1 MKRELL
7 CKPDPST
14 YQGFISKE
22 QFHRQAQENI
32 EPSTID
38 SVKSL
43 NLDSLQKNHLW
54 GLVKTETQGLIPR
67 DSESVDL
74 R

>member
-1 MKRELL
+1 MKCELL
-7 CKPDPST
+7 RRPDPPT

-22 QFHRQAQENI
+22 QFHRQARENI
-32 EPSTID
+32 EPCTID

-54 GLVKTETQGLIPR
+54 GLVKTENQGLIPR

-74 R
+74 S